1 MKILVVDTETTGLAG
16 APWDLVL
23 DVAVAEADVSAGTVR
38 PVYSQVVGHDVSS
51 WDGRLRSSWIFSNSD
66 LTVEEV
72 GEGKPMGTV
81 AEELRILLNGRPCTS
96 YNTGFDFDRF
106 LLREPWSLRPVIA
119 QDVMEAAHRVVPGD
133 HNLGGGLTSWPKLSK
148 AYAALCPD
156 DPGGIGDSQR
166 HRALE
171 DAVMAACVLL
181 KLSDMGAYT
190 GQPDGDSIEPSRPAD

>member
-1 MKILVVDTETTGLAG
+1 MRIYVLDTETTGLSGCPA
-16 APWDLVL
+16 DLVL
-23 DVAVAEADVSAGTVR
+23 EVAAVEADTSSRTVR
-38 PVYSQVVGHDVSS
+38 PVYSQVVGYDVSS
-51 WDGRLRSSWIFSNSD
+51 WSDGLRGSWIFHNSD